1 MNKEDREWQK
11 KLEEKDTLD
20 DSIGFL
26 TELIETSD
34 MLTNV
39 GKAEL
44 TKIVRVLY
52 NIYYDDTDAFWK
64 SKQDI
69 RDNAQN
75 IL

>member
-52 NIYYDDTDAFWK
+52 NIYYEDTDAVWK
-64 SKQDI
+64 SK
-69 RDNAQN
+69 
-75 IL
+75 

>member
-26 TELIETSD
+26 TELIENSD

-64 SKQDI
+64 SK
-69 RDNAQN
+69 
-75 IL
+75 

>member
-1 MNKEDREWQK
+1 MEKKIVNEL
-11 KLEEKDTLD
+11 KLEDEKDTLD

-34 MLTNV
+34 NLTNV

-44 TKIVRVLY
+44 TKVVRVLY

-64 SKQDI
+64 SK
-69 RDNAQN
+69 
-75 IL
+75 

>member
-1 MNKEDREWQK
+1 MEKKIVNEL
-11 KLEEKDTLD
+11 KLEDEKDTLD

-34 MLTNV
+34 MLTTV

-44 TKIVRVLY
+44 TKVVRVLY

-64 SKQDI
+64 SK
-69 RDNAQN
+69 
-75 IL
+75 

>member
-1 MNKEDREWQK
+1 MEKKIVNEL
-11 KLEEKDTLD
+11 KLEAEKDTLD

-34 MLTNV
+34 NLTNV

-44 TKIVRVLY
+44 TKVVRVLY

-64 SKQDI
+64 SK
-69 RDNAQN
+69 
-75 IL
+75 

>member
-1 MNKEDREWQK
+1 MEK
-11 KLEEKDTLD
+11 KIINELKLEEEKDTLD

-44 TKIVRVLY
+44 TKVVRVLY

-64 SKQDI
+64 SK
-69 RDNAQN
+69 
-75 IL
+75 

>member
-1 MNKEDREWQK
+1 MEKKIVNEL
-11 KLEEKDTLD
+11 KLEDEKDTLD

-34 MLTNV
+34 NLINV

-44 TKIVRVLY
+44 TKVVRVLY

-64 SKQDI
+64 SK
-69 RDNAQN
+69 
-75 IL
+75 

>member
-52 NIYYDDTDAFWK
+52 NIYCDDTDAFWK
-64 SKQDI
+64 SK
-69 RDNAQN
+69 
-75 IL
+75 

>member
-1 MNKEDREWQK
+1 MEKIVNEL
-11 KLEEKDTLD
+11 KLEDEKDTLD

-34 MLTNV
+34 NLTNV

-44 TKIVRVLY
+44 TKVVRVLY

-64 SKQDI
+64 SK
-69 RDNAQN
+69 
-75 IL
+75 

>member
-1 MNKEDREWQK
+1 MEK
-11 KLEEKDTLD
+11 KIINELKLEEEKDTLD

-34 MLTNV
+34 NLTNV

-44 TKIVRVLY
+44 TKVVRVLY

-64 SKQDI
+64 SK
-69 RDNAQN
+69 
-75 IL
+75 

>member
-1 MNKEDREWQK
+1 MNKADREWQK

-64 SKQDI
+64 SK
-69 RDNAQN
+69 
-75 IL
+75 

>member
-11 KLEEKDTLD
+11 RLEEKDTLD

-64 SKQDI
+64 SK
-69 RDNAQN
+69 
-75 IL
+75 

>member
-1 MNKEDREWQK
+1 MEKKIVNEL
-11 KLEEKDTLD
+11 KLEAKKDTLD

-34 MLTNV
+34 NLTNV

-44 TKIVRVLY
+44 TKVVRVLY

-64 SKQDI
+64 SK
-69 RDNAQN
+69 
-75 IL
+75 

>member
-1 MNKEDREWQK
+1 MEKKIVNEL
-11 KLEEKDTLD
+11 KLEYEKDTLD

-34 MLTNV
+34 MLTTV

-44 TKIVRVLY
+44 TKVVRVLY

-64 SKQDI
+64 SK
-69 RDNAQN
+69 
-75 IL
+75 

>member
-11 KLEEKDTLD
+11 KLDEKDTLD

-34 MLTNV
+34 NLTNV

-44 TKIVRVLY
+44 TKVVRVLY

-64 SKQDI
+64 SK
-69 RDNAQN
+69 
-75 IL
+75 

>member
-1 MNKEDREWQK
+1 MNKKEREWQK
-11 KLEEKDTLD
+11 KLDEKDTLD

-64 SKQDI
+64 NK
-69 RDNAQN
+69 
-75 IL
+75 

>member
-64 SKQDI
+64 SK
-69 RDNAQN
+69 
-75 IL
+75 